1 MKKSLRICLVAVLV
15 CLMLPLQILVGAQKY
30 QMEDTDIHIT
40 VDDTMWYVFTR
51 DNLQDNPELEELG
64 LTQEQ
69 MLESMQE
76 YDAYMDALLIYDDGQ
91 FMELFVMKKA
101 VDTGIVNLS
110 NYDEDHVMELAE
122 ELAKKHGADRY
133 STYES
138 RYKFA
143 KTEFYDEELALY
155 VCQYVTIVNKEI
167 YTIKFQSEAMF
178 SDWEHEQMQAIVNSI
193 QFDVDTTLKE
203 EIQESSTW
211 IRVIIG
217 GVAGGIVGLIVA
229 LINQKRKKKAED
241 VFPVTAAPG
250 AAQSP
255 FADSPFVTPAAE
267 APVAQPPVAEA
278 PVADAAAEAPTTPD
292 PE

>member
-1 MKKSLRICLVAVLV
+1 MKKSRRICLIAVLV
-15 CLMLPLQILVGAQKY
+15 CLMLPLQILVGAQQY
-30 QMEDTDIHIT
+30 AMEDTDIHIT

-51 DNLQDNPELEELG
+51 DNLQDNPELDELG
-64 LTQEQ
+64 LTYEEIHDI
-69 MLESMQE
+69 LHNN
-76 YDAYMDALLIYDDGQ
+76 DAYMDAILFYDDGQ
-91 FMELFVMKKA
+91 YMELFVMKTA

-143 KTEFYDEELALY
+143 KTEFLDEELALY

-167 YTIKFQSEAMF
+167 YTINFQSPAMF

-193 QFDVDTTLKE
+193 EFDVDTSLKE
-203 EIQESSTW
+203 ELLESSSW
-211 IRVIIG
+211 IWAIIG

-250 AAQSP
+250 AAKSP
-255 FADSPFVTPAAE
+255 FADSPFVTPVAE
-267 APVAQPPVAEA
+267 APVAQPPVAQA